1 MKPGDTTT
9 PIAAALEVDDA
20 AALDW
25 SDTAEVVVVGWGAA
39 GACAAIEAR
48 SRGAGV
54 LVIDRFQGGGAS
66 ALSGGVVYA
75 GGGTPYQQHAGFA
88 DTPEAMFDYLRR
100 EVKGVVSDATLRRFC
115 EDSVGNLAWLEA
127 QGVRFGVM
135 MLA

>member
-9 PIAAALEVDDA
+9 PIAAALEVDDV

-48 SRGAGV
+48 SQGAGV

-66 ALSGGVVYA
+66 A
-75 GGGTPYQQHAGFA
+75 
-88 DTPEAMFDYLRR
+88 
-100 EVKGVVSDATLRRFC
+100 
-115 EDSVGNLAWLEA
+115 
-127 QGVRFGVM
+127 
-135 MLA
+135 